1 MHRSLRYRHMMP
13 DPRSFC
19 EGITRTAARRPHP
32 PRRGYPRWAGAFV
45 AKAEIRCSTGMFVG
59 VDAMKPGLLLSA
71 LVVA

>member
-1 MHRSLRYRHMMP
+1 LP

-19 EGITRTAARRPHP
+19 EGITRGVTPDLTRSARVSEV
-32 PRRGYPRWAGAFV
+32 GAGAAV
-45 AKAEIRCSTGMFVG
+45 AKAEFRCSTGMFVG